1 MYTGFEL
8 FRFMTSFITSQPS
21 LVKYFL
27 TRCTSTSHLAQRQ
40 VNFPGILQLD
50 PRQLTHL
57 ASLAQP
63 LPLYFRNAVCMCVCV
78 RMCACVCACVSM
90 HVCVLYVCGV
100 CVCVCVYVCGVCV
113 CVCACACSVCMC
125 VHIANK
131 PRVIIILLFITV
143 SIQIQ
148 RKILSCAVTSGS
160 ARDSLVPKR
169 RGGGGERAPGTH
181 CLCMSIIISVI

>member
-21 LVKYFL
+21 LVKYLL

-50 PRQLTHL
+50 PHQLTHL

-63 LPLYFRNAVCMCVCV
+63 LPLYFRNAVCVCVCVCV
-78 RMCACVCACVSM
+78 RMCACVCVCEYACM
-90 HVCVLYVCGV
+90 CGVCVWCV
-100 CVCVCVYVCGVCV
+100 CVCVCVHVRVVCV
-113 CVCACACSVCMC
+113 HVCMC

-131 PRVIIILLFITV
+131 QLE
-143 SIQIQ
+143 SHNH
-148 RKILSCAVTSGS
+148 TSFY
-160 ARDSLVPKR
+160 
-169 RGGGGERAPGTH
+169 H
-181 CLCMSIIISVI
+181 CLSVYKYRGRSCHVQ